1 MLLEDIINKIIHMK
15 KILLFLF
22 ILIVNQAFSQK
33 YKSDT
38 VIYNQFYK
46 SYFYDKFKE
55 PLYITY
61 NFNDYNN
68 LKILTSK
75 NDSLYIISGGIF
87 RKKQVIS
94 NNAYISTEYYN
105 VIQNKDNKDNNCLIF
120 TNNQDDN
127 TVKIKTIKNI
137 ETILN
142 LNLPISQ

>member
-1 MLLEDIINKIIHMK
+1 MK

-22 ILIVNQAFSQK
+22 ILSVNQAFSQK

-61 NFNDYNN
+61 HFNNYIN

-87 RKKQVIS
+87 RKKQVIG

-105 VIQNKDNKDNNCLIF
+105 VIQNKDNNCLIF